1 MSSNN
6 APNSGASVANRPE
19 ELSQWAEEFIATR
32 TREAQEWFDSTTS
45 QTGETLQAIAANPFL
60 RFLNETVGIDWF
72 MAILGEVDLEKVE
85 TTVREIQKT
94 YPQERPSEI
103 AHRLL
108 VQQAWEAGKVG
119 FIANIIPPIAA
130 ILMGIELAAITRL
143 QAELVYQIAAAYGL
157 DLRSP
162 SRRGEVLAIYGL
174 SFSGNLL
181 KSGLNVIELIPGVGA
196 VVGASSN
203 AAILYALGYTA
214 DRFYDAKQNTTF
226 EQATSEAFRDRS
238 AEVWE
243 SALEQSAVMDRI
255 LAHMILAS
263 YPERKWS
270 DILPT
275 LQRVSPDSVDTI
287 ATHLENPEALDILLD
302 RLSPELA
309 TILLSRCYRI
319 ARSNGVFNQQEKEI
333 IAAIEDKF
341 DIRLGDFEGSIPDK
355 VEGDRA
361 A

>member
-143 QAELVYQIAAAYGL
+143 QAELI
-157 DLRSP
+157 
-162 SRRGEVLAIYGL
+162 VLWDG
-174 SFSGNLL
+174 
-181 KSGLNVIELIPGVGA
+181 IE
-196 VVGASSN
+196 
-203 AAILYALGYTA
+203 
-214 DRFYDAKQNTTF
+214 
-226 EQATSEAFRDRS
+226 RD
-238 AEVWE
+238 V
-243 SALEQSAVMDRI
+243 LV
-255 LAHMILAS
+255 
-263 YPERKWS
+263 
-270 DILPT
+270 
-275 LQRVSPDSVDTI
+275 I
-287 ATHLENPEALDILLD
+287 ATGRRPLLGTALLD
-302 RLSPELA
+302 EQELVIQFTEGGLV
-309 TILLSRCYRI
+309 TIDEL
-319 ARSNGVFNQQEKEI
+319 
-333 IAAIEDKF
+333 
-341 DIRLGDFEGSIPDK
+341 
-355 VEGDRA
+355 
-361 A
+361 